1 MPGHGGDM
9 PIHYD
14 LHVYAWVANPDG
26 GFATWNPAITCP

>member
-1 MPGHGGDM
+1 MPGDGEDM

-14 LHVYAWVANPDG
+14 LHAYAWVANPDG